1 MKETPGCSCK
11 AGPKM
16 VFACSGAADVGA
28 VTDLAARQLQR
39 EREAFMCCTAAI
51 AADVPEIVAKA
62 RGADRVLAIDG
73 CAELCA
79 RKILEGAG
87 FAGFPSIR
95 LDELGM
101 EKGKTKPTDEV
112 VDLVVDRG
120 RALLTG
126 TA

>member
-1 MKETPGCSCK
+1 MMERPGCSCK

-28 VTDLAARQLQR
+28 VTDLAARKLQR

-62 RGADRVLAIDG
+62 RAADRVLAIDG

-79 RKILEGAG
+79 QKILKTAG
-87 FAGFPSIR
+87 FEGFPSIR

-101 EKGKTKPTDEV
+101 EKGKTQPSDEV
-112 VDLVVDRG
+112 VDRVVDRG
-120 RALLTG
+120 RELVRA
-126 TA
+126 